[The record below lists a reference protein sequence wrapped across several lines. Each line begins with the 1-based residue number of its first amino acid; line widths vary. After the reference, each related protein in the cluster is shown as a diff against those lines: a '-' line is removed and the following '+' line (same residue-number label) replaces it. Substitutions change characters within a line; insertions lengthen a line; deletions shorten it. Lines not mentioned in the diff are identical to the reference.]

1 MDLERLVKERLN
13 GRGNCSGHCQEPY
26 ELKLLPQ
33 KEMMIGSYACPSG
46 YVSLIVHY
54 GKELDLHAFKTFLS
68 SLLEGNVTDE
78 DLRVATRYN
87 WDLRI
92 EGEPEGAVLRE
103 AYWRQSYRRT
113 KSDDPHRV
121 ALFQCTRCSSFYR
134 QQISDKIKL
143 CPQCR
148 RPTA

>member
-1 MDLERLVKERLN
+1 MDLERLVNERLN
-13 GRGNCSGHCQEPY
+13 VRANCSGHCQELS

-33 KEMMIGSYACPSG
+33 KEMMIGCYTCPSG
-46 YVSLIVHY
+46 YVSFIVHY
-54 GKELDLHAFKTFLS
+54 GKELDLHAFKIFLS
-68 SLLEGNVTDE
+68 SLLEGNVTDG

-87 WDLRI
+87 WDLGI
-92 EGEPEGAVLRE
+92 EGETEGAVLRE

-121 ALFQCTRCSSFYR
+121 ALFQCTKCSSFYR
-134 QQISDKIKL
+134 QQISDKNKL